1 MNYSVLIQN
10 RKSAREFSDRPVE
23 PQDLEILRNYYIR
36 NVRRLVP
43 QIRTQLCLF
52 GTDTRKALEG
62 AAGYNA
68 FLVGAPQYLVLLS
81 ERHDLAY
88 LNAGYIMEDILL
100 KLSDL
105 GCGSCWLTF
114 TDGERIKNA
123 LSLQTDKKVVALAA
137 FGAPEKVK
145 KRIHLNIFSMS
156 NISISDQRRYF
167 DPKKKIS
174 ELVFLDTYGN
184 TTGVEER
191 IGFYDDML
199 WEAFHAAAN
208 SPSYMNRQPYCFI
221 LKENSV
227 SLVASEDSVT
237 GPIDRDL
244 NLGAVML
251 HFAVIAQDHIG
262 SFRWKLGENVV
273 AVGEI

>member
-1 MNYSVLIQN
+1 MNYPLLIEGRSSSRAFQN
-10 RKSAREFSDRPVE
+10 KPVGE
-23 PQDLEILRNYYIR
+23 KMIR
-36 NVRRLVP
+36 AITDYHDSHCQRLIP
-43 QIRTQLCLF
+43 DIQTELIIIDD
-52 GTDTRKALEG
+52 GDALED
-62 AAGYNA
+62 AAGYKDH
-68 FLVGAPQYLVLLS
+68 LIGAPQYLVLLS
-81 ERHDLAY
+81 DPCDQAY

-114 TDGERIKNA
+114 TDGERIKSA
-123 LSLQTDKKVVALAA
+123 LSLQTDKMVVALAA
-137 FGAPEKVK
+137 FGIPEKVK

-156 NISISDQRRYF
+156 NVSVSEQRRYF

-184 TTGVEER
+184 TAGVEER
-191 IGFYDDML
+191 IGFYDDLL

-208 SPSYMNRQPYCFI
+208 APSYMNRQPYFFI

-227 SLVASEDSVT
+227 SLNASEDSIT

-251 HFAVIAQDHIG
+251 HFAAVAQEHIG
-262 SFRWKLGENVV
+262 SFCWKLGQDVV
-273 AVGEI
+273 AAGEI